1 MEDFD
6 ERKKIAL
13 QMEDDE
19 ENKVAQ
25 RFASK
30 NLSFEKG
37 RIYERV
43 MMQNQHEYNKTLPE
57 EKINHL
63 TFIEVEY
70 DSDSKLRFT
79 IIFDFIENEY
89 FSNKHIPKRF
99 NFHMGD
105 LTSTESTPID
115 GKVNIPD
122 IVPKE

>member
-1 MEDFD
+1 MRRLSLRSSKMEDFD

-57 EKINHL
+57 EKIA
-63 TFIEVEY
+63 T
-70 DSDSKLRFT
+70 
-79 IIFDFIENEY
+79 
-89 FSNKHIPKRF
+89 
-99 NFHMGD
+99 
-105 LTSTESTPID
+105 
-115 GKVNIPD
+115 
-122 IVPKE
+122 KE